1 MLFLLCRVIIMCVPL
16 SAGAHRP
23 RCLLTGGA
31 AEDEQSG
38 AGEGGDRAQG
48 EGHAVAALPAALNG
62 QDPAGD

>member
-1 MLFLLCRVIIMCVPL
+1 MCMYAGL
-16 SAGAHRP
+16 SARPHRP
-23 RCLLTGGA
+23 RCWLTGGA